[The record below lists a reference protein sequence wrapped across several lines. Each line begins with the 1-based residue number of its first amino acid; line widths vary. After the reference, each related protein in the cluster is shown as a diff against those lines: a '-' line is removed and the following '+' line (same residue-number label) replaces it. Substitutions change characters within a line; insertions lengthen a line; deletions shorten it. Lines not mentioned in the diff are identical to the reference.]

1 MPASTRRSNPHLR
14 LTAAILVAM
23 LAALAGALDTDK
35 NNASLARARR
45 SEAHSALSALGIVS
59 VPLGTPARDGL
70 VAAIRAAHIEIVAS
84 SGSANLA
91 SGTADARAERR
102 SRLDASRA
110 SRACAL
116 RTTAL
121 PPPVA

>member
-23 LAALAGALDTDK
+23 LAAPAGALDTD
-35 NNASLARARR
+35 NNAALARARR
-45 SEAHSALSALGIVS
+45 SAAHSALSALGIVS
-59 VPLGTPARDGL
+59 VPLGPPARDGL

-102 SRLDASRA
+102 SRLDSSRA